1 MQVIVYERKSGRL
14 LAGTNAP
21 TAENLK
27 AWLQQHPTFEVVR
40 PGALSTIKPGLAK
53 KKATAEQNKIQ
64 TTLNFERIP
73 RKSAEQSTPVRT
85 PHAEPKER
93 SIRLISAPKE
103 EPRATPQLKSP
114 ATPKAQPTAST
125 SSLADTPKASTS
137 SARPAIMTRK
147 LIRTPSNHGQTTQDK
162 VCICTYH

>member
-14 LAGTNAP
+14 LAGSNAP

-40 PGALSTIKPGLAK
+40 PGTLSTIKPGLAK
-53 KKATAEQNKIQ
+53 KKIAEPTKIQ

-73 RKSAEQSTPVRT
+73 RKNAEQSTPVRT

-93 SIRLISAPKE
+93 SIKLISALKEQPKVS
-103 EPRATPQLKSP
+103 PQLKSP
-114 ATPKAQPTAST
+114 VTPKSQPSQ
-125 SSLADTPKASTS
+125 LIDTPKASTS
-137 SARPAIMTRK
+137 SAKPAVTTRK
-147 LIRTPSNHGQTTQDK
+147 LIRTPSSYAQSSQDK
-162 VCICTYH
+162 VCHTN